1 MGENINFVTID
12 LSRKQVNTE
21 NPVHNDKTGKDYAR
35 VFAPGNGTFLYPLSS
50 IKVRNDNPERVYFS
64 RPEGTE
70 IQVQYSKRKEDVP
83 DTAPNDEKYDR
94 IYKTW
99 KIEDLKIAYEEERKN
114 FAENHGFVNYTVP
127 TSWGKVFTSGEK
139 KFVSIAIPVP
149 VEGLDIDLW
158 CSFILPE
165 ERFKQ
170 SEKAEGVSYFGFPKK
185 KKDTTD
191 DYMVNLKYSELEDGK
206 YIDKEM
212 AVSSLQLKEYIDK
225 AVSRSETK
233 ELFVSTLIS
242 DKLVRG
248 FEGKDG
254 KTLYAVSVPIYENDA
269 DKASFYEIV
278 VPQERI
284 RIIPDSNQVKIFLF
298 RHTPEG
304 GDYTFTAKKSF
315 DNGEGGY
322 DTVTLTLTSEDVVA
336 KIEQSREKYKE
347 AHAASNDCT
356 LADVMAGQG
365 TEPQNNQMQNGFRR
379 HSGR

>member
-1 MGENINFVTID
+1 MAENINFVTID

-50 IKVRNDNPERVYFS
+50 IKVRSDNPERVYFS

-70 IQVQYSKRKEDVP
+70 IQVQYSRRKENVP
-83 DTAPNDEKYDR
+83 DSAPNEEKYENFT
-94 IYKTW
+94 KTW
-99 KIEDLKIAYEEERKN
+99 KIEELKSAYEEERRIY
-114 FAENHGFVNYTVP
+114 AENHGFVNCTVP
-127 TSWGKVFTSGEK
+127 TAWGKEFVSGDK
-139 KFVSIAIPVP
+139 KFVSISVPVP
-149 VEGLDIDLW
+149 VENSDKDLW

-165 ERFKQ
+165 DRFKP
-170 SEKAEGVSYFGFPKK
+170 SEKNEGMSYFGFPKK

-242 DKLVRG
+242 EKLVRG
-248 FEGKDG
+248 FDGKEGK
-254 KTLYAVSVPIYENDA
+254 KLYAVSVPIYENDA

-284 RIIPDSNQVKIFLF
+284 RIIPDSNQVKISLF
-298 RHTPEG
+298 KHTPEG